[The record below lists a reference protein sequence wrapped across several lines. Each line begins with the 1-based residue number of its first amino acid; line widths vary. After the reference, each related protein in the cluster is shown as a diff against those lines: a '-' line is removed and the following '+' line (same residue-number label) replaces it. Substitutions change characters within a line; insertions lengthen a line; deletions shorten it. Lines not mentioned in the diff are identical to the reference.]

1 MAGLIPERQIEA
13 VRFSTDIVDLIGAYV
28 TLKKAGSVY
37 KACCP
42 FHQEKT
48 PSFTVN
54 PSRQSFKCF
63 GCGEGGDC
71 FGFMMKHQG
80 LPFIDAVRMLAERAG
95 IVLEA
100 EEDHGEGARR
110 KVLYEINGGL
120 AGFYRRCLRQ
130 MAAAEPARRYLAER
144 DLGGEVADT
153 FGIGY
158 APDAW
163 DATAQ
168 WAAKHDYTIDQLV
181 EAGVLVPPSPDRPDR
196 QPYDRFRNRLM
207 FPILDTQSRV
217 VGFSGRILDA
227 QAKAAKYVNSPETPV
242 FTKSR
247 VLYGLDKAREHIV
260 KADAREAVVCE
271 GQIDVIRCHA
281 AGIRTA
287 VAAQGT
293 AFTAEHVAL
302 LKRYADGIVIVFDS
316 DHAGQEAA
324 IKTARLFL
332 EAGLVPRIARLPDG
346 EDPDSYIRAQGAAAF
361 RAQLDESVSVTVFEY
376 AVLAARERDAQ
387 AMDAIGRL
395 SKALLATIACCGN
408 AVLRARM
415 LQEAAEAL
423 SLPVA
428 ALTEELAGLE
438 ARAAH
443 RESHRAPAAR
453 ATPVRREPAGAP
465 PGPRP
470 GGPPRARPEPGGA
483 RLDGTPAGP
492 AGGGPA
498 PLHARVERELCEQL
512 IRAEHEP
519 EVVALVAHYVPAGLL
534 QDDTCRELVGLL
546 ARAADEGIDPHEALG
561 MFGAPEEVR
570 MLAEDCIGGDDRI
583 SHREFSRAEAVQ
595 DLIRQLWRIRLDT
608 RLRELARVP
617 AAERT
622 PDQQETLADMRMH
635 WRELQVRDWDAV
647 AQVIEWLLDE
657 QGAAGGPAAADTE
670 GGHADDDD
678 A

>member
-13 VRFSTDIVDLIGAYV
+13 VRFSTDIVELIGAHV
-28 TLKKAGSVY
+28 PLKKAGAVY

-54 PSRQSFKCF
+54 PSRQSYKCF

-71 FGFMMKHQG
+71 FGFLMKHQG

-95 IVLEA
+95 IALEA
-100 EEDHGEGARR
+100 EADHGEGARR

-120 AGFYRRCLRQ
+120 AGFYRRCLHQ
-130 MAAAEPARRYLAER
+130 MATAEPARRYLAER
-144 DLGGEVADT
+144 DLGGEVAET

-163 DATAQ
+163 DAARQ
-168 WAAKHDYTIDQLV
+168 WAGKHGYTPDQLV

-196 QPYDRFRNRLM
+196 EPYDRFRNRLM

-217 VGFSGRILDA
+217 VGFSGRILEA

-242 FTKSR
+242 FVKSR

-293 AFTAEHVAL
+293 AFTADHVAL

-316 DHAGQEAA
+316 DNAGQEAA
-324 IKTARLFL
+324 VKTARLFL

-346 EDPDSYIRAQGAAAF
+346 EDPDSYIRAHGAAAF
-361 RAQLDESVSVTVFEY
+361 REQLDAAVSVIAFEH
-376 AVLAARERDAQ
+376 AVLAARERDPRAL
-387 AMDAIGRL
+387 DAVGRL
-395 SKALLATIACCGN
+395 SRALLSTITCCGN

-415 LQEAAEAL
+415 LQEAGAAL
-423 SLPVA
+423 SLPVE

-438 ARAAH
+438 SRTARQAAH
-443 RESHRAPAAR
+443 RRPEARGAVPPQPAPA
-453 ATPVRREPAGAP
+453 
-465 PGPRP
+465 RP
-470 GGPPRARPEPGGA
+470 QAEGQ
-483 RLDGTPAGP
+483 RLDGTPVGASADGP
-492 AGGGPA
+492 PA
-498 PLHARVERELCEQL
+498 RVLRVERELCEQL

-519 EVVALVAHYVPAGLL
+519 EVAALVAQYVPAELL
-534 QDDTCRELVGLL
+534 QDATCRELVALL
-546 ARAADEGIDPHEALG
+546 ARAVADGLDLHEALG
-561 MFGAPEEVR
+561 IYGAPEEIR
-570 MLAEDCIGGDDRI
+570 MLTEACIEGDDRV
-583 SHREFSRAEAVQ
+583 SHREFSRAEAAQ
-595 DLIRQLWRIRLDT
+595 DLIRQLWRMHLEV
-608 RLRELARVP
+608 RLRDLGRIP
-617 AAERT
+617 AEDRT
-622 PDQQETLADMRMH
+622 PEQQEVLADMRTH
-635 WRELQVRDWDAV
+635 WRELQVRDWETV
-647 AQVIEWLLDE
+647 AQVIEWLIEEPGTAERDVIGDGS
-657 QGAAGGPAAADTE
+657 GA
-670 GGHADDDD
+670 
-678 A
+678 